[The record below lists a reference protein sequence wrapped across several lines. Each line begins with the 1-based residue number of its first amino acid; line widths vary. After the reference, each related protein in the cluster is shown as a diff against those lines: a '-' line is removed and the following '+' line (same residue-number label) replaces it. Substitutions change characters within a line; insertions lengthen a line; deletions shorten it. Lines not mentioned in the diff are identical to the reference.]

1 MIEGEYASMKE
12 LAKYNAAFV
21 PQPYAHGQFEHAP
34 VPTYFFL
41 MEFLTIDTGAPDP
54 AIFCKQ
60 LAALHQD
67 SVSPTGQFG
76 FEMITCHGPNSQNT
90 KWESSWSVYFAR
102 LLRQFFERDISSNG
116 PTDDGLYE
124 AEFEKLLSV
133 VVPAVLD
140 PLQAEGRELKPSLVH
155 GDLWEEN
162 CGTDLSTGQ
171 PKVFDAAVMYA
182 HNEYEL
188 GMWRREVIR
197 FGKTHI
203 RHYMKYMLPSNP
215 REQWDDRNRLYSI
228 KFELAHSIALPAT
241 VDSQRSM

>member
-12 LAKYNAAFV
+12 LAKYNADFV
-21 PQPYAHGQFEHAP
+21 PHPYAQGHFKNAT

-41 MEFLTIDTGAPDP
+41 MEFMDLDTGAPDP
-54 AIFCKQ
+54 TVFCRQ

-67 SVSPTGQFG
+67 STSPTGKFG
-76 FEMITCHGPNSQNT
+76 FDMITCHGPNAQNT
-90 KWESSWSVYFAR
+90 LWESSWAVYFER
-102 LLRQFFERDISSNG
+102 LLRQFYEREINSNG
-116 PTDDGLYE
+116 PTHDGIYE

-133 VVPAVLD
+133 VVPALLE
-140 PLQAEGRELKPSLVH
+140 PLQAEGRSLKPSLVH

-162 CGTDLSTGQ
+162 CGTDLQTGQ

-182 HNEYEL
+182 HNEYDL

-197 FGKTHI
+197 FGRAHI
-203 RHYMKYMLPSNP
+203 RQYLKHMPPSSP